1 MTYVSCKSLSWDG
14 AAATFVAGGEKV
26 LDVEVVNEVE
36 DEDLFDEM
44 LLVEAEDFVDAIDE
58 EAFLFD
64 NDDVDFDFAA
74 GKGVDWASAANLFGT
89 LVLACVGTNKK

>member
-1 MTYVSCKSLSWDG
+1 
-14 AAATFVAGGEKV
+14 
-26 LDVEVVNEVE
+26 VNEVE

-74 GKGVDWASAANLFGT
+74 GKGVD
-89 LVLACVGTNKK
+89 